1 MRLRSSRRRHIL
13 AHQEAHKDLVQHS
26 QVLPGVGGW
35 GYRGAFEERARL
47 VWPSRVE
54 SELARVY
61 AIVRFL

>member
-1 MRLRSSRRRHIL
+1 MRLRSTRLRYLL
-13 AHQEAHKDLVQHS
+13 ARQEARKVLVQYYE
-26 QVLPGVGGW
+26 VLPGVGGW

-54 SELARVY
+54 SELVRVY